1 MELDVDAER
10 PAERCC
16 RHVNSRAELDLV
28 VDRLSETLDTRLER
42 RLECQQL
49 EHRLDVELH
58 FFRIAYLIVGFVGS
72 SPGRRPVDLEL
83 DVDGTER
90 GSRQLLPAPGVRM
103 QLGMELD
110 VDGRSR
116 IRHG

>member
-1 MELDVDAER
+1 VDLELDVDAR
-10 PAERCC
+10 RSPDRCC
-16 RHVNSRAELDLV
+16 RRVNSRLELDLA
-28 VDRLSETLDTRLER
+28 VDRLPDFFDAGLGNV
-42 RLECQQL
+42 Q
-49 EHRLDVELH
+49 LDVFLSS
-58 FFRIAYLIVGFVGS
+58 FVGLFS
-72 SPGRRPVDLEL
+72 FSGVAYFFGSGCGRGPVDLEL